1 MTRKLLLKNAAELVT
16 CRGNGPKTGAAMA
29 ELGIVADGA
38 MWIEDG
44 VIRRVGTTAE
54 VLSGLDASEAEVI
67 DAAGRCAFPRRATGQ
82 ERTGRSQKLR
92 FHFQPVFCNLKNSR
106 SVKLHILG
114 M

>member
-54 VLSGLDASEAEVI
+54 VLSGLDASDAEVV
-67 DAAGRCAFPRRATGQ
+67 DAAGRGYVLETGHIVLAGTAQDLHGDEAVKRAY
-82 ERTGRSQKLR
+82 
-92 FHFQPVFCNLKNSR
+92 
-106 SVKLHILG
+106 LG
-114 M
+114 G